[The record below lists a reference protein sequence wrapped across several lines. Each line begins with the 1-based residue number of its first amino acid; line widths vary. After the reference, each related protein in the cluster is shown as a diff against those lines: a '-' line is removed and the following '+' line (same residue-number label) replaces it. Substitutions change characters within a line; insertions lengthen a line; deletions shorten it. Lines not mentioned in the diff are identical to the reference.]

1 MTHLRFV
8 LGITNDSDRGFPC
21 LRSLLIFVVFLMFFF
36 SFWGLCL
43 GFWSG
48 FIVFAIGSS
57 HYHLLPLASAG
68 VSWIADIF
76 NNILQSIEYFM
87 DKKNNYEPKNPK

>member
-1 MTHLRFV
+1 M
-8 LGITNDSDRGFPC
+8 
-21 LRSLLIFVVFLMFFF
+21 
-36 SFWGLCL
+36 
-43 GFWSG
+43 
-48 FIVFAIGSS
+48 FAIGSS

>member
-1 MTHLRFV
+1 M
-8 LGITNDSDRGFPC
+8 
-21 LRSLLIFVVFLMFFF
+21 
-36 SFWGLCL
+36 
-43 GFWSG
+43 
-48 FIVFAIGSS
+48 FAIGAS

-76 NNILQSIEYFM
+76 NNILQSIEYFI